1 MTATS
6 PQTWLALRR
15 RNRDEVRFSNRPF
28 GVKRVQTT
36 HHYSV
41 VRGLVLFSGT
51 GAKALPSG
59 LMAYDTNYPDLLGR
73 AATYIAISESFVQR
87 VDQLIE

>member
-1 MTATS
+1 MLLMPCVQGKLYFFRLVISEVRLTTLTATS

-41 VRGLVLFSGT
+41 VRGLVLFSGI
-51 GAKALPSG
+51 GAKALVWGFLSQAG
-59 LMAYDTNYPDLLGR
+59 
-73 AATYIAISESFVQR
+73 
-87 VDQLIE
+87 